1 MTTTPGS
8 ALDPAGRLLDPA
20 GAALDPAAPLL
31 DRPGSALDPAA
42 PLLDADA
49 VRRYRTVTRRALGRP
64 APDRAGAGPL
74 AAFVLTHPLAERT
87 VAGLAAGHGPYSLVH
102 LAQEI
107 ELHHPP
113 LPGTPLDAVAGV
125 EAVRVE
131 PKGTRLVLTTTLTD
145 RATGA
150 EQARLTA
157 HILLV
162 GIRAAEPHGTL
173 RPTTAPR
180 QEAPGATIT
189 RGLRVDREWIA
200 DYGHAAGDLNPV
212 HLDPGA
218 AREAGFADVI
228 AHGMGLV
235 SLAVEEAAERYADGD
250 ADRVLAVGARFARPV
265 LPGEETTLDLT
276 PSAAGDT
283 VAFTVRSQ
291 GAAAV
296 KGGLLRLGPA
306 TGAGR

>member
-1 MTTTPGS
+1 MTTLPS
-8 ALDPAGRLLDPA
+8 P
-20 GAALDPAAPLL
+20 
-31 DRPGSALDPAA
+31 ALDPAA
-42 PLLDADA
+42 PLLDASA
-49 VRRYRTVTRRALGRP
+49 ARRYRTVTRRALGRP
-64 APDRAGAGPL
+64 APGRRAGAGPL
-74 AAFVLTHPLAERT
+74 AALVLTHPLAERT
-87 VAGLAAGHGPYSLVH
+87 VAGLAAGHGPHSLVH

-107 ELHHPP
+107 ELHRPP
-113 LPGTPLDAVAGV
+113 RPGVPLVASAALDAV
-125 EAVRVE
+125 RPE

-162 GIRAAEPHGTL
+162 GLRTAEPHGTL
-173 RPTTAPR
+173 VPTAAVR
-180 QEAPGATIT
+180 QESPGATVSRDLGI
-189 RGLRVDREWIA
+189 DRAWIA

-235 SLAVEEAAERYADGD
+235 ALAVEEAAERYADGD
-250 ADRVLAVGARFARPV
+250 VDRVLAVGARFARPV
-265 LPGEETTLDLT
+265 LPGRGTTLDLT

-296 KGGLLRLGPA
+296 KGGWLRLGTA
-306 TGAGR
+306 SGAGR

>member
-1 MTTTPGS
+1 MTTPPAS
-8 ALDPAGRLLDPA
+8 APAP
-20 GAALDPAAPLL
+20 
-31 DRPGSALDPAA
+31 SA

-49 VRRYRTVTRRALGRP
+49 AHRHRTVTRRALDRP
-64 APDRAGAGPL
+64 APGRAAAGPL

-87 VAGLAAGHGPYSLVH
+87 VARLAAGHGPYSLVH

-113 LPGTPLDAVAGV
+113 RPGAPLDASAALD
-125 EAVRVE
+125 AVRVE
-131 PKGTRLVLTTTLTD
+131 AKGTRLVLTTTLTD

-157 HILLV
+157 HILLA

-173 RPTTAPR
+173 VPTASVRPQT
-180 QEAPGATIT
+180 PGDTVSRDLAI
-189 RGLRVDREWIA
+189 DREWIA

-212 HLDPGA
+212 HLDPEA
-218 AREAGFADVI
+218 ARAAGFADVI
-228 AHGMGLV
+228 AHGMSLV
-235 SLAVEEAAERYADGD
+235 ALAVEEAAERYADGD
-250 ADRVLAVGARFARPV
+250 VDRVRAIGARFARPV
-265 LPGEETTLDLT
+265 LPGEATTLDLT

-283 VAFTVRSQ
+283 VAFTVRSG

-296 KGGLLRLGPA
+296 KGGWLRLGPG

>member
-1 MTTTPGS
+1 MTTLPGS
-8 ALDPAGRLLDPA
+8 ALDLSAPILDA
-20 GAALDPAAPLL
+20 GAA
-31 DRPGSALDPAA
+31 RS
-42 PLLDADA
+42 
-49 VRRYRTVTRRALGRP
+49 YRTVTRRALGRP
-64 APDRAGAGPL
+64 ASDRAGTGPL

-87 VAGLAAGHGPYSLVH
+87 VAGLAAGNGPYTLVH

-107 ELHHPP
+107 ELHHPVRA
-113 LPGTPLDAVAGV
+113 GAPLDASA
-125 EAVRVE
+125 ELDAVRAE

-145 RATGA
+145 RTTGA

-157 HILLV
+157 HTLLV
-162 GIRAAEPHGTL
+162 GIRAPEPRGTL
-173 RPTTAPR
+173 VPTAVPR
-180 QEAPGATIT
+180 QEEPGATVSRELGI
-189 RGLRVDREWIA
+189 DREWIA
-200 DYGHAAGDLNPV
+200 DYGHVAGDLNPV
-212 HLDPGA
+212 HLDPQA
-218 AREAGFADVI
+218 ARRAGYADVI
-228 AHGMGLV
+228 AHGMSLV

-265 LPGEETTLDLT
+265 LPGEGTTLDLT

-296 KGGLLRLGPA
+296 KSGWLRLGPA